1 MGKTFIEYNDKVIE
15 YDGHTICEVIAQY
28 AKDYVKMD
36 SDFDM
41 IFDIDC
47 DVRDA
52 VLINMVNYLS
62 SVNKSHFHFN
72 KRELYNN
79 KKATKKKV
87 DGQTILSVLFN
98 HLSVHLFN
106 DNLVNSVMLDGRRH
120 DCHVPFDVDDGRK
133 VIIEFVNYVS
143 ERNGFDRTFTLDDFY
158 AKYKEL
164 SYKYEMDKLKVFL
177 YKVNDY
183 TNKLVKGENIDDI
196 YKRLLNSYDLK
207 YISKSGNYYFNDETA
222 DKKFRECMNQT
233 EIKEINKELY
243 PLLYA
248 YEKYK
253 DNCKHTDNETIKKRI
268 KEMKE
273 G

>member
-1 MGKTFIEYNDKVIE
+1 MGKTFIEYSDRITE
-15 YDGHTICEVIAQY
+15 YDGLSICEVIAQY
-28 AKDYVKMD
+28 AKDYVKFVSDMD
-36 SDFDM
+36 T

-62 SVNKSHFHFN
+62 SVNKSHFYFN
-72 KRELYNN
+72 KKVLYNN
-79 KKATKKKV
+79 KKFTKKKV

-120 DCHVPFDVDDGRK
+120 DCHVPFDVDDGRD
-133 VIIEFVNYVS
+133 ILIDFVNYVS
-143 ERNGFDRTFTLDDFY
+143 ERNGFDRYFTIDDFY
-158 AKYKEL
+158 NKYKEL
-164 SYKYEMDKLKVFL
+164 SYKHEMKQLKVFL

-183 TNKLVKGENIDDI
+183 TNRLAKGENIDDI
-196 YKRLLNSYDLK
+196 YKKLLNSYDLK
-207 YISKSGNYYFNDETA
+207 YICKSGNYYFTDE
-222 DKKFRECMNQT
+222 KKKKQFRECMNQT
-233 EIKEINKELY
+233 EIKEINNELY
-243 PLLYA
+243 PLFYA

-268 KEMKE
+268 KDMKVR
-273 G
+273 